1 MTPLR
6 ALAATLLATAAAAA
20 IALGS
25 GVPLRVEPA
34 DEAAIRLS
42 WRAVGEPIEEC
53 RIPSAEEQA
62 KLPLHMR
69 RAEICERRLAAFRLQ
84 VELDG
89 VQRIDE
95 RIAPEGA
102 QGDRPAYVLHELRV
116 PPGSHRLA
124 VRFAPEAGAAAPLAL
139 DTRLDLATG
148 EVALVTHAP
157 GSDDLELRRR
167 RSAP

>member
-34 DEAAIRLS
+34 DAAAIRFS
-42 WRAVGEPIEEC
+42 WRAVGQPIEEC
-53 RIPSAEEQA
+53 RTPSAEEQA
-62 KLPLHMR
+62 ALPLHMR

-89 VQRIDE
+89 AQRIDE
-95 RIAPEGA
+95 RIAPAGA
-102 QGDRPAYVLHELRV
+102 QGDRPAYVLYELRV
-116 PPGSHRLA
+116 PPGPHRLA

-139 DTRLDLATG
+139 DTRLDLASR
-148 EVALVTHAP
+148 EVVLVTHAE
-157 GSDDLELRRR
+157 GGEELELRRR
-167 RSAP
+167 AAP